1 MTDDIP
7 DNVDLKWD
15 LREELARIDQML
27 RPEHDRKRQEILW
40 YPIVVVISG
49 RFQLNGGP
57 AKMTDDIPDNV
68 DLKWIARQL
77 IELHGELCGFREG
90 VGSGEESLRGE
101 FNKLRQSLDNWARSC
116 AASRTTLRPI
126 SRSHRRAGRRW
137 RGMVGK

>member
-101 FNKLRQSLDNWARSC
+101 FNKLRQSLDNLGAV
-116 AASRTTLRPI
+116 LRRVEDNLKAYI
-126 SRSHRRAGRRW
+126 EESQARRAEMERNGR
-137 RGMVGK
+137 